1 MIEYIMSFIITVIQ
15 VGAFICFFD
24 IFFDAVSKKRKIIC
38 AAVLTVTAYVV
49 IQQLVY
55 MLGEKRVILH
65 VICAILMYLIYVLA
79 VYRQDLSTSLYFV
92 ILGYSIL
99 LFVDFTIAGLLPL
112 EYLSE
117 WKDYFDVIIIL
128 SYIPVFIMFVLI
140 RAGLTRLRS
149 YIGKA
154 SSLWFRFGWI
164 PLITF
169 IIGVYLFYVSFR
181 EGKLGFAY
189 TVLGVG
195 IMILD
200 IAFLFMLQGVLV
212 REEEI
217 SLVKIREHKNQN
229 QMHAFNDM
237 KSLYDRQSKK
247 LHDYRKQLM
256 TLRELVQ
263 QGEKDTAADF
273 IDELTES
280 ISVEISEVNVGHPVI
295 NAVLN
300 QTYRVAK
307 GKNIAISLTVG
318 DLHGVMM
325 DGEDIVVILGNLLEN
340 AINECEKLAG
350 SDRPAVIG
358 VKMVEKGIGFMLTV
372 RNPVREKVEITDNKI
387 KSESSDGHGIG
398 VLNVEKAICKYGGD
412 FAISCDDKEFIAVV
426 MIDT

>member
-79 VYRQDLSTSLYFV
+79 VYRQDLSTSLFFV

-195 IMILD
+195 IMLLD

-217 SLVKIREHKNQN
+217 TLVKIREHKNQN
-229 QMHAFNDM
+229 QLQAFKDM

-325 DGEDIVVILGNLLEN
+325 DGEDIVVRAVMKPIPTLMTPLKTID
-340 AINECEKLAG
+340 INTKQQVLASKER
-350 SDRPAVIG
+350 SDTCAVEAAAVVGEAMAAFVIAQAFID
-358 VKMVEKGIGFMLTV
+358 KF
-372 RNPVREKVEITDNKI
+372 
-387 KSESSDGHGIG
+387 
-398 VLNVEKAICKYGGD
+398 GGD
-412 FAISCDDKEFIAVV
+412 NLADILSFLEVYNKKEFIAVV

>member
-1 MIEYIMSFIITVIQ
+1 MIEYITSFFITAIQ
-15 VGAFICFFD
+15 IAAFICFFD
-24 IFFDAVSKKRKIIC
+24 IFFDAVSKKKKIIY
-38 AAVLTVTAYVV
+38 AAVLTVTAYAV

-55 MLGEKRVILH
+55 LLGEKRVILQ
-65 VICAILMYLIYVLA
+65 VIFAIFMYLIYTLA

-92 ILGYSIL
+92 ILGYSIF
-99 LFVDFTIAGLLPL
+99 LFVDFTIAGLLPI

-140 RAGLTRLRS
+140 RAGLTHLRS
-149 YIGKA
+149 YIGKV

-164 PLITF
+164 PVITF
-169 IIGVYLFYVSFR
+169 IIGVYLFYVSFC

-189 TVLGVG
+189 TVLGIG
-195 IMILD
+195 IMLLD
-200 IAFLFMLQGVLV
+200 IVFLFMLQGVLV

-217 SLVKIREHKNQN
+217 SLVKIREQKNQN

-247 LHDYRKQLM
+247 LHDYRKQLV

-263 QGEKDTAADF
+263 QGEKDTAIDF

-325 DGEDIVVILGNLLEN
+325 DGEDIVIVLGNLLEN
-340 AINECEKLAG
+340 AVNECEKLAG

-358 VKMVEKGIGFMLTV
+358 VKMVEKGSGFMLTV
-372 RNPVREKVEITDNKI
+372 RNPVREKVEITDNKVQ
-387 KSESSDGHGIG
+387 SEPSDGHGIG
-398 VLNVEKAICKYGGD
+398 LLNVEKTVRKYGGD

>member
-1 MIEYIMSFIITVIQ
+1 
-15 VGAFICFFD
+15 
-24 IFFDAVSKKRKIIC
+24 
-38 AAVLTVTAYVV
+38 
-49 IQQLVY
+49 
-55 MLGEKRVILH
+55 
-65 VICAILMYLIYVLA
+65 
-79 VYRQDLSTSLYFV
+79 
-92 ILGYSIL
+92 
-99 LFVDFTIAGLLPL
+99 
-112 EYLSE
+112 
-117 WKDYFDVIIIL
+117 
-128 SYIPVFIMFVLI
+128 
-140 RAGLTRLRS
+140 
-149 YIGKA
+149 
-154 SSLWFRFGWI
+154 
-164 PLITF
+164 
-169 IIGVYLFYVSFR
+169 
-181 EGKLGFAY
+181 
-189 TVLGVG
+189 
-195 IMILD
+195 
-200 IAFLFMLQGVLV
+200 
-212 REEEI
+212 
-217 SLVKIREHKNQN
+217 
-229 QMHAFNDM
+229 M

-398 VLNVEKAICKYGGD
+398 VLNVEKAIRKYGGD

>member
-1 MIEYIMSFIITVIQ
+1 MIEYITSFFITAIQ
-15 VGAFICFFD
+15 IAAFICFFD
-24 IFFDAVSKKRKIIC
+24 IFFDAVSKKKKIIY
-38 AAVLTVTAYVV
+38 AAVLTVTAYAV

-55 MLGEKRVILH
+55 LLGEKRVILQ
-65 VICAILMYLIYVLA
+65 VIFAIFMYLIYTLA

-99 LFVDFTIAGLLPL
+99 LFVDFTIAGLLPI

-140 RAGLTRLRS
+140 RAGLTHLRS
-149 YIGKA
+149 YIGKV

-164 PLITF
+164 PVITF
-169 IIGVYLFYVSFR
+169 IIGVYLFYVSFC

-247 LHDYRKQLM
+247 LHDYRKQLV

-263 QGEKDTAADF
+263 QEEKNTAIDF

-300 QTYRVAK
+300 QSYRVAK
-307 GKNIAISLTVG
+307 GKNIAISQTVG

-325 DGEDIVVILGNLLEN
+325 DGEDIVIVLGNLLEN
-340 AINECEKLAG
+340 AVNECEKLAG

-358 VKMVEKGIGFMLTV
+358 VKMVEKGSGFMLTV
-372 RNPVREKVEITDNKI
+372 RNPVREKVEITDNKVQ
-387 KSESSDGHGIG
+387 SEPSDGHGIG
-398 VLNVEKAICKYGGD
+398 LLNVEKTVRKYGGD

>member
-1 MIEYIMSFIITVIQ
+1 MIEYIMSFFITVIQ
-15 VGAFICFFD
+15 IAAFICFFD
-24 IFFDAVSKKRKIIC
+24 IFFDAVSKKKKIIY

-49 IQQLVY
+49 IQQFVY
-55 MLGEKRVILH
+55 LLGEKRVILQ
-65 VICAILMYLIYVLA
+65 VIFAIFMYLIYTLA
-79 VYRQDLSTSLYFV
+79 VYRQDLSTSLFFV
-92 ILGYSIL
+92 ILGYSIF
-99 LFVDFTIAGLLPL
+99 LFVDFTIAGLLPI

-117 WKDYFDVIIIL
+117 WKDYYDVLIIL
-128 SYIPVFIMFVLI
+128 SYIPVFIMFRLM
-140 RAGLTRLRS
+140 RAGLSRMKS
-149 YIGKA
+149 HIGKA
-154 SSLWFRFGWI
+154 SSLWSRFGWI
-164 PLITF
+164 PVITF

-189 TVLGVG
+189 TVLGIG
-195 IMILD
+195 IMLLD
-200 IAFLFMLQGVLV
+200 IVFLFMLQGVLV

-217 SLVKIREHKNQN
+217 SLVKIREQKNQN

-247 LHDYRKQLM
+247 LHDYRKQLV

-263 QGEKDTAADF
+263 QGEKDTAIAF

-325 DGEDIVVILGNLLEN
+325 DGEDIVIVLGNLLEN
-340 AINECEKLAG
+340 AVNECEKLAG

-358 VKMVEKGIGFMLTV
+358 VKMVEKGSGFMLTV
-372 RNPVREKVEITDNKI
+372 RNPVREKVEITDNKVQ
-387 KSESSDGHGIG
+387 SEPSDGHGIG
-398 VLNVEKAICKYGGD
+398 LLNVEKTVRKY
-412 FAISCDDKEFIAVV
+412 
-426 MIDT
+426 